1 MGCLGIYFLT
11 SDWLLPI
18 VRNADQKDFITL
30 LLELIEICFY
40 FNLAV
45 FYMIFESI
53 LQCFAEMTRFA
64 DREFY
69 RDWWNTTNYIDF
81 FSKNNR
87 PLYLFALKYI
97 KDPIINKYNISEKF
111 GNYII
116 LCFMV
121 LVHEIVIVVVAQS
134 FTPFVLIIFIL

>member
-1 MGCLGIYFLT
+1 MGCIGIYFLT
-11 SDWLLPI
+11 NDWLLPI
-18 VRNADQKDFITL
+18 LETADKNDFITL

-45 FYMIFESI
+45 FYMIFENI
-53 LQCFAEMTRFA
+53 MQGIAELTRFA

-81 FSKNNR
+81 FTKNNR
-87 PLYLFALKYI
+87 PLYVFSLRYI
-97 KDPIINKYNISEKF
+97 KKPIMQNFNISHKL

-116 LCFMV
+116 LCFMAI
-121 LVHEIVIVVVAQS
+121 VHEIVIVVVS
-134 FTPFVLIIFIL
+134 